1 MRRVTLQTRCRRIT
15 ADEASVGPDRSRA
28 AVCTIGYAAFMS
40 FSREDLALL
49 GAAEEVEIET
59 GLPDG
64 PRHRTIIWIV
74 VDGSDVFV
82 RSVRGPGGRWYREV
96 VANADVGL
104 HLDGRRLAARAI
116 PAGDPGSIAR
126 TSSALKTKYARDPA
140 LAAMLRP
147 NTLDTTIRL
156 EPA

>member
-1 MRRVTLQTRCRRIT
+1 
-15 ADEASVGPDRSRA
+15 
-28 AVCTIGYAAFMS
+28 MS

-59 GLPDG
+59 GLPDA

-82 RSVRGPGGRWYREV
+82 RSVRGPAGRWYREL
-96 VANADVGL
+96 VANPDVGV
-104 HLDGRRLAARAI
+104 HLDGRRLAAKAV
-116 PAGDPGSIAR
+116 PARDPKSITR
-126 TSSALKTKYARDPA
+126 TSSSLKTKYARDPA
-140 LAAMLRP
+140 LGAMLRP
-147 NTLDTTIRL
+147 DTLDTTIRL

>member
-1 MRRVTLQTRCRRIT
+1 MAGAI
-15 ADEASVGPDRSRA
+15 S
-28 AVCTIGYAAFMS
+28 CTIGYAAFMS

-82 RSVRGPGGRWYREV
+82 RSVRGPAGRWYREL
-96 VANADVGL
+96 VANPEVAV
-104 HLDGRRLAARAI
+104 HLDGRRLASRAVPAR
-116 PAGDPGSIAR
+116 DPESVTR
-126 TSSALKTKYARDPA
+126 TSSSLKTKYARDPA
-140 LAAMLRP
+140 MRAMLRP
-147 NTLDTTIRL
+147 DTLDTTIRL